1 MLECALLNISCK
13 AAGKIPVTIQ
23 NITDHSVTL
32 QPKHIIGEISAA
44 VCVMPLSAEQ
54 ASSPQSE
61 FHNGKSNV
69 ELTFDLDNPLLG
81 DEWKK
86 RITDKLNSI
95 QDVFAVDEMSNGH
108 TNAVKH
114 HIRLRDEAPFK
125 ERPRPIHPSD
135 REAVKQHL
143 RELLDA
149 GIIRESE
156 SPFASPLV
164 LVRKKKWKYKTV
176 C

>member
-1 MLECALLNISCK
+1 
-13 AAGKIPVTIQ
+13 
-23 NITDHSVTL
+23 
-32 QPKHIIGEISAA
+32 
-44 VCVMPLSAEQ
+44 
-54 ASSPQSE
+54 
-61 FHNGKSNV
+61 
-69 ELTFDLDNPLLG
+69 
-81 DEWKK
+81 
-86 RITDKLNSI
+86 
-95 QDVFAVDEMSNGH
+95 MSNGH